1 MKLHLNRFRTTVA
14 LATVMV
20 TGSALFAAAP
30 ETVPGSNAPEGKTP
44 LKTAIFLRNYGGNEL
59 RDKIDTFSDR
69 LSSRLTEKGFATMDW
84 KDVIQKFR
92 ESSETEDQIFKDV
105 KTFMAVTTTTDTN
118 QSLTKMATADRK
130 QDDTVLMAK
139 GRDGGVAQA
148 SALRIAQ
155 MIDANYIVVAS
166 MGQLGHEKRTFKGEG
181 TIYQTNNTSDIYTLP
196 LTIKVLDGTTGQSI
210 YGDTMT
216 ASYRV
221 AQNASLE
228 IKQDN
233 IADNLID
240 IGTAKLAENIGG
252 KVESIRNA
260 ALKNSTTAE
269 FAIECNVTGATVEL
283 DGAAIGSPPG
293 RFIVKPG
300 LHQLRVSREYFQPW
314 ERTVN
319 IFPNQTLNV
328 SLELSETGLAKYK
341 DITAFKQAQE
351 LEKLTKVAKVDIARE
366 QSKADAD
373 AKEKIS
379 SGREVFLKNSYIRSD
394 GFADQLTRVIHGY

>member
-1 MKLHLNRFRTTVA
+1 MMLHLQRFRTIAALSAIVA
-14 LATVMV
+14 A
-20 TGSALFAAAP
+20 SALFAAEP
-30 ETVPGSNAPEGKTP
+30 ETGAANGKTP
-44 LKTAIFLRNYGGNEL
+44 LKTAIFVRNCGGQEL
-59 RDKIDTFSDR
+59 RDKIDTFNDR
-69 LSSRLTEKGFATMDW
+69 LSARLSEKGFSTMDW
-84 KDVIQKFR
+84 KDVIQKFK
-92 ESSETEDQIFKDV
+92 ESSETEDQIFKNV
-105 KTFMAVTTTTDTN
+105 KTFMAVSTTTATN
-118 QSLTKMATADRK
+118 QSLTGVATADRK
-130 QDDTVLMAK
+130 PDETVLIAQ

-148 SALRIAQ
+148 SSLRIAQ
-155 MIDANYIVVAS
+155 LIDANYIIVAS

-181 TIYQTNNTSDIYTLP
+181 TIYQTNNTADIYTLP
-196 LTIKVLDGTTGQSI
+196 LTIRVLDGSTGQSL
-210 YGDTMT
+210 YGDTLT

-240 IGTAKLAENIGG
+240 IGTAKLAENISG
-252 KVESIRNA
+252 KVERIRNA
-260 ALKNSTTAE
+260 AVKGGATAE
-269 FAIECNVTGATVEL
+269 FGIECNVTGATVEL

-300 LHQLRVSREYFQPW
+300 LHQLRVSREYFQTW

-319 IFPNQTLNV
+319 IFPNQKLNV
-328 SLELSETGLAKYK
+328 SLELSESGLAKYK

-351 LEKLTKVAKVDIARE
+351 LEKLTRVAKVDIARE

-373 AKEKIS
+373 SKEKVS

-394 GFADQLTRVIHGY
+394 GFAQQLTRVIHGY

>member
-1 MKLHLNRFRTTVA
+1 MMLHLQRFRTIAALSAIVA
-14 LATVMV
+14 A
-20 TGSALFAAAP
+20 SALFAAEP
-30 ETVPGSNAPEGKTP
+30 ETGAANGKTP
-44 LKTAIFLRNYGGNEL
+44 LKTAIFVRNCGGQEL
-59 RDKIDTFSDR
+59 RDKIDTFNDR
-69 LSSRLTEKGFATMDW
+69 LSARLSEKGFSTMDW
-84 KDVIQKFR
+84 KDVIQKFK
-92 ESSETEDQIFKDV
+92 ESSETEDQIFKNV
-105 KTFMAVTTTTDTN
+105 KTFMAVSTTTATN
-118 QSLTKMATADRK
+118 QSLTGVATADRK
-130 QDDTVLMAK
+130 PDETVLIAQ

-148 SALRIAQ
+148 SSLRIAQ
-155 MIDANYIVVAS
+155 MIDANYIIVAS

-181 TIYQTNNTSDIYTLP
+181 TIYQTNNTADIYTLP
-196 LTIKVLDGTTGQSI
+196 LTIRVLDGSTGQSL
-210 YGDTMT
+210 YGDTLT

-240 IGTAKLAENIGG
+240 IGTAKLAENISG
-252 KVESIRNA
+252 KVERIRNA
-260 ALKNSTTAE
+260 AVKGGATAE
-269 FAIECNVTGATVEL
+269 FGIECNVTGATVEL

-300 LHQLRVSREYFQPW
+300 LHQLRVSREYFQTW

-319 IFPNQTLNV
+319 IFPNQNLNV
-328 SLELSETGLAKYK
+328 SLELSESGLAKYK

-351 LEKLTKVAKVDIARE
+351 LEKLTRVAKVDIARE

-373 AKEKIS
+373 VKEKVS

-394 GFADQLTRVIHGY
+394 GFAQQLTRVIHGY

>member
-1 MKLHLNRFRTTVA
+1 MMLHLQRFRTIAALSAIVA
-14 LATVMV
+14 A
-20 TGSALFAAAP
+20 SALFAAEP
-30 ETVPGSNAPEGKTP
+30 ETGAANGKTP
-44 LKTAIFLRNYGGNEL
+44 LKTAIFVRNCGGQEL
-59 RDKIDTFSDR
+59 RDKIDTFNDR
-69 LSSRLTEKGFATMDW
+69 LSARLSEKGFSTMDW
-84 KDVIQKFR
+84 KDVIQKFK
-92 ESSETEDQIFKDV
+92 ESSETEDQIFKNV
-105 KTFMAVTTTTDTN
+105 KTFMAVSTTTATN
-118 QSLTKMATADRK
+118 QSLTGVATADRK
-130 QDDTVLMAK
+130 PDETVLIAQ

-148 SALRIAQ
+148 SSLRIAQ
-155 MIDANYIVVAS
+155 MIDANYIIVAS

-181 TIYQTNNTSDIYTLP
+181 TIYQTNNTADIYTLP
-196 LTIKVLDGTTGQSI
+196 LTIRVLDGSTGQSL
-210 YGDTMT
+210 YGDTLT

-240 IGTAKLAENIGG
+240 IGTAKLAENISG
-252 KVESIRNA
+252 KVERIRNA
-260 ALKNSTTAE
+260 AVKGGATAE
-269 FAIECNVTGATVEL
+269 FGIECNVTGATVEL

-300 LHQLRVSREYFQPW
+300 LHQLRVSREYFQTW

-319 IFPNQTLNV
+319 IFPNQKLNV
-328 SLELSETGLAKYK
+328 SLELSESGLAKYK

-351 LEKLTKVAKVDIARE
+351 LEKLTRVAKVDIARE

-373 AKEKIS
+373 SKEKVS

-394 GFADQLTRVIHGY
+394 GFAQQLTRVIHGY

>member
-1 MKLHLNRFRTTVA
+1 MKLNLQRFRTMAA
-14 LATVMV
+14 LAAIITAP
-20 TGSALFAAAP
+20 ALFAAEAK
-30 ETVPGSNAPEGKTP
+30 PGAGGDAAEAKTP
-44 LKTAIFLRNYGGNEL
+44 LKTAVFVRNSGGREL
-59 RDKIDTFSDR
+59 RDKIDTFNDR
-69 LSSRLTEKGFATMDW
+69 LSARLTEKGFSTMDW

-105 KTFMAVTTTTDTN
+105 KTFMAVSTTTETN
-118 QSLTKMATADRK
+118 QSLTKMATKDREP
-130 QDDTVLMAK
+130 DETVLAAQ
-139 GRDGGVAQA
+139 GRDGGTAQA
-148 SALRIAQ
+148 SSLRIAQ
-155 MIDANYIVVAS
+155 MIDADYIIVAS

-181 TIYQTNNTSDIYTLP
+181 TIYQTNNTADIYTMP
-196 LTIKVLDGTTGQSI
+196 LTIKVLDGNTGQSI
-210 YGDTMT
+210 YGDTLT

-240 IGTAKLAENIGG
+240 IGTAKLADNISS
-252 KVESIRNA
+252 KVERIRNA
-260 ALKNSTTAE
+260 GLKAATAAE
-269 FAIECNVTGATVEL
+269 FTIDCNVTGATVEL
-283 DGAAIGSPPG
+283 DGAAIGSPPCK
-293 RFIVKPG
+293 FIVRPG
-300 LHQLRVSREYFQPW
+300 LHQLRVSREYFQTW

-319 IFPNQTLNV
+319 IFPNQKLSI

-351 LEKLTKVAKVDIARE
+351 LEKLEKVARVDIARE

-373 AKEKIS
+373 VKEKVS

-394 GFADQLTRVIHGY
+394 GFAQQLTRVIHGY

>member
-1 MKLHLNRFRTTVA
+1 MMLHLQRFRTIAALSAIVA
-14 LATVMV
+14 A
-20 TGSALFAAAP
+20 SALFAAEP
-30 ETVPGSNAPEGKTP
+30 ETGAANGKTP
-44 LKTAIFLRNYGGNEL
+44 LKTAIFVRNCGGQEL
-59 RDKIDTFSDR
+59 RDKIDTFNDR
-69 LSSRLTEKGFATMDW
+69 LSARLSEKGFSTMDW
-84 KDVIQKFR
+84 KDVIQKFK
-92 ESSETEDQIFKDV
+92 ESSETEDQIFKNV
-105 KTFMAVTTTTDTN
+105 KTFMAVSTTTATN
-118 QSLTKMATADRK
+118 QSLTGVATADRK
-130 QDDTVLMAK
+130 PDETVLIAQ

-148 SALRIAQ
+148 SSLRIAQ
-155 MIDANYIVVAS
+155 MIDANYIIVAS

-181 TIYQTNNTSDIYTLP
+181 TIYQTNNTADIYTLP
-196 LTIKVLDGTTGQSI
+196 LTIRVLDGSTGQSL
-210 YGDTMT
+210 YGDTLT

-240 IGTAKLAENIGG
+240 IGTAKLAENISG
-252 KVESIRNA
+252 KVERIRNA
-260 ALKNSTTAE
+260 AVKGGATAE
-269 FAIECNVTGATVEL
+269 FGIECNVTGATVEL

-300 LHQLRVSREYFQPW
+300 LHQLRVSREYFQTW

-319 IFPNQTLNV
+319 IFPNQQLNV
-328 SLELSETGLAKYK
+328 SLELSESGLAKYK

-351 LEKLTKVAKVDIARE
+351 LEKLTRVAKVDIARE

-373 AKEKIS
+373 VKEKVS

-394 GFADQLTRVIHGY
+394 GFAQQLTRVIHGY